1 MEFLIKKANIAVNAS
16 DARPSRFVGGE
27 RIDQDIAEI
36 NREKRKVFLINGRLS
51 EKSFQN
57 YKRLLFF
64 MDNIFSKIN
73 FIVCQG
79 MKDLD
84 RFIKL
89 GVNEKQIKR
98 DFSFKFDSL
107 QLNQNSVFEKNHKMK
122 DKKMY

>member
-1 MEFLIKKANIAVNAS
+1 
-16 DARPSRFVGGE
+16 
-27 RIDQDIAEI
+27 
-36 NREKRKVFLINGRLS
+36 
-51 EKSFQN
+51 
-57 YKRLLFF
+57 

-107 QLNQNSVFEKNHKMK
+107 QLNQNSVFEKKS
-122 DKKMY
+122 